1 MKHATF
7 VLAAVCAA
15 VLLTVIPVS
24 DSEAHNDAVARQ
36 YCTTAMEFARDRNV
50 KLTDIKFSSWKVEN
64 AWYDANRDPFE
75 LNDENAQ
82 YRCSIAAQCPETP
95 WPSDKEASIW
105 YADGNPYN
113 PDPSNKMY
121 YDDPRRVWNHT
132 SYTGSVTEIQK
143 VRCVAGGYL
152 YD

>member
-24 DSEAHNDAVARQ
+24 DSEAHNDAVARHH
-36 YCTTAMEFARDRNV
+36 CITAMKIAKDNN
-50 KLTDIKFSSWKVEN
+50 KLTDIKHGSWKVN
-64 AWYDANRDPFE
+64 RAWYDERRDPSE
-75 LNDENAQ
+75 LNDEWAQ
-82 YRCSIAAQCPETP
+82 YRCSIAAQCPEVFFP
-95 WPSDKEASIW
+95 HNYPSTRAYIHSMW
-105 YADGNPYN
+105 
-113 PDPSNKMY
+113 MH

-132 SYTGSVTEIQK
+132 SYEGSVTEIQK

>member
-1 MKHATF
+1 MKHLTTI
-7 VLAAVCAA
+7 AAAACAA
-15 VLLTVIPVS
+15 ILMLPVS
-24 DSEAHNDAVARQ
+24 DSEAHNDALARQ

-50 KLTDIKFSSWKVEN
+50 KLTDTKFSSWKVED
-64 AWYDANRDPFE
+64 AWYDANRDPLE

-95 WPSDKEASIW
+95 WPSDKETFVW

-121 YDDPRRVWNHT
+121 YNDPRRKWLHT
-132 SYTGSVTEIQK
+132 AFTGSVTEVTKI
-143 VRCVAGGYL
+143 RCTEGGYL
-152 YD
+152 S